1 MTIVRQCYY
10 NYTSIIQY
18 ILNLTSKSKLM
29 YLFDYNLF
37 SKILYEIRIDT
48 VIVQKVLVKNLNFS
62 IKFHVI

>member
-1 MTIVRQCYY
+1 
-10 NYTSIIQY
+10 
-18 ILNLTSKSKLM
+18 M

-62 IKFHVI
+62 IKFHVT

>member
-1 MTIVRQCYY
+1 
-10 NYTSIIQY
+10 
-18 ILNLTSKSKLM
+18 M